1 MSREAEILEA
11 LEALADQEGY
21 KALEA
26 SWERSRKSALDR
38 VTLEIIGDTDRAQEA
53 AKYRAYTDVLTLRE
67 RTIKALR
74 DKMNNEQGEQ
84 HG

>member
-11 LEALADQEGY
+11 LEALADQAGY
-21 KALEA
+21 QALEA
-26 SWERSRKSALDR
+26 AWRRSRDSALTR
-38 VTLEIIGDTDRAQEA
+38 VTQEMVSNREQEA
-53 AKYRAYTDVLTLRE
+53 AKYRAYDDVITLRE